1 MRESI
6 TKTARFALRSISL
19 QVYFDISGFLV
30 YSYYLYMENI
40 RNIAIIAH
48 VDHGKTTLVDALLK
62 QSKTEMKKEV
72 AAQEMIMDSNELERE
87 RGITIFS
94 KNASVMYNGT
104 KINIID
110 TPGHADFGGE
120 VERVL
125 NMADG
130 CLLLIDA
137 KEGPMPQTRFVLKK
151 ALEMGHKIIVVVN
164 KIDKPGA
171 RPDFALE
178 ATLELFLELGG
189 PRGCPDHS
197 LDFPVIYASGRDGKA
212 GLKPDLSK
220 MEDITPIFDAI
231 VKHIPSPIAES
242 DKPLQLLVTSIAPDD
257 FKGRIAI
264 GRIYNGIIKA
274 GQEIT
279 HISRQGQQEKCRIT
293 SLMTFSGLGRVEA
306 EEVKAGDIVAVAGI
320 PDVTIGETIADP
332 ENPTA
337 MPLINIEEPTVKMTF
352 MVNTS
357 PFAGREGEF
366 STTMQIR
373 KRLFK
378 ELETD
383 VSLRVEEDDKNNW
396 IVSGRGEL
404 HLAILIE
411 RLRREGFE
419 FQVSR
424 PQVIIREIDGQK
436 MTPYEKI
443 FIEVPEKYQGAV
455 MEKIGN
461 RKGEIKDMRNN
472 NGIIFLEFIIP
483 TRGLFGYRNEFLTD
497 TKGLGIMNTVFFQYL
512 PDPGN
517 WKERD
522 HGSLVSTVSGKTNMY
537 GLTNLQSRGTLFF
550 GPAVEIY
557 EGQVVGQNARSQDV
571 RINVCKEKALSNCR
585 SIGDASLDYFK
596 TPKTMILDDAL
607 EYIGD
612 DELVEVTP
620 KNIRIRKVH
629 LKEVDAKRAER
640 AAEGIKFDY

>member
-1 MRESI
+1 
-6 TKTARFALRSISL
+6 
-19 QVYFDISGFLV
+19 
-30 YSYYLYMENI
+30 MENI

-48 VDHGKTTLVDALLK
+48 VDHGKTTLVDALLR

-94 KNASVMYNGT
+94 KNASVVYNGT

-164 KIDKPGA
+164 KIDKKDA
-171 RPDFALE
+171 RPKFALE
-178 ATLELFLELGG
+178 ATYELFLELGAG
-189 PRGCPDHS
+189 DHS
-197 LDFPVIYASGRDGKA
+197 LDFPVIYASGRDGLA
-212 GLKPDLSK
+212 GLEPDLSTMK
-220 MEDITPIFDAI
+220 DINPIFDAI
-231 VKHIPSPIAES
+231 VKHIPSPIA
-242 DKPLQLLVTSIAPDD
+242 DINKPLQLLVTSIMPDD

-264 GRIYNGIIKA
+264 GRVYNGIIKA
-274 GQEIT
+274 GQEIM
-279 HISRQGQQEKCRIT
+279 HINRTGVQKKYRII
-293 SLMTFSGLGRVEA
+293 SLMTFAGLGRVETT
-306 EEVKAGDIVAVAGI
+306 ESKAGDIVAIAGI
-320 PDVTIGETIADP
+320 ADVTIGETIADA
-332 ENPTA
+332 ENPEA
-337 MPLINIEEPTVKMTF
+337 LPLINIEEPTVKMTF
-352 MVNTS
+352 AVNDS
-357 PFAGREGEF
+357 PFAGKEGEY

-373 KRLFK
+373 ERLFK

-383 VSLRVEEDDKNNW
+383 VSLRVVENEKNQW

-424 PQVIIREIDGQK
+424 PQVITREIDGK
-436 MTPYEKI
+436 VLTPFEKI
-443 FIEVPEKYQGAV
+443 FIEVPEQYQGVV
-455 MEKIGN
+455 MQKMGE
-461 RKGEIKDMRNN
+461 RKGEMKEMRID
-472 NGIIFLEFIIP
+472 NGTAFMEFTIP
-483 TRGLFGYRNEFLTD
+483 TRGLFGYKNEFLTD
-497 TKGLGIMNTVFFQYL
+497 TKGLGIMNTVFFQYMA
-512 PDPGN
+512 DPGN
-517 WKERD
+517 WKERN
-522 HGSLVSTVSGKTNMY
+522 HGSLISTGTGKTNIY

-550 GPAVEIY
+550 GAAVEIY
-557 EGQVVGQNARSQDV
+557 EGQVVGQNARSNDV
-571 RINVCKEKALSNCR
+571 RINVCKEKQLSNCR

-596 TPKTMILDDAL
+596 TPKTMGLEDAL

-620 KNIRIRKVH
+620 ENVRIRKMH
-629 LKEVDAKRAER
+629 LKEVDAKRADR
-640 AAEGIKFDY
+640 AEAGVKFDY

>member
-1 MRESI
+1 
-6 TKTARFALRSISL
+6 
-19 QVYFDISGFLV
+19 
-30 YSYYLYMENI
+30 MENI

-48 VDHGKTTLVDALLK
+48 VDHGKTTLVDALLR
-62 QSKTEMKKEV
+62 QSHTHLNKDV
-72 AAQEMIMDSNELERE
+72 ADKEMIMDSNELERE

-94 KNASVMYNGT
+94 KNASVQYGDI

-151 ALEMGHKIIVVVN
+151 ALEMGHKIIVVIN
-164 KIDKPGA
+164 KIDKQDA
-171 RPDFALE
+171 RPEFALE
-178 ATLELFLELGG
+178 ATLELFLELGAG
-189 PRGCPDHS
+189 DHS
-197 LDFPVIYASGRDGKA
+197 LDFPVLYASGRDGKA

-220 MEDITPIFDAI
+220 MENITPIFDAI
-231 VKHIPSPIAES
+231 IEHIPSPIVDPE
-242 DKPLQLLVTSIAPDD
+242 KPLQMLVTSIAPDD

-264 GRIYNGIIKA
+264 GRIYSGALKA

-279 HISRQGQQEKCRIT
+279 HINRQGQQKKYRII
-293 SLMTFSGLGRVEA
+293 SLMTFLGLNRVEVT
-306 EEVKAGDIVAVAGI
+306 EVKAGDIAAVAGI
-320 PDVTIGETIADP
+320 ADVTIGETIADP
-332 ENPTA
+332 ENPMA
-337 MPLINIEEPTVKMTF
+337 LPLINIEEPTVKMTF

-357 PFAGREGEF
+357 PYAGREGEF

-383 VSLRVEEDDKNNW
+383 VSLRVVEDDKNNW

-424 PQVIIREIDGQK
+424 PQVINREINNEM

-443 FIEVPEKYQGAV
+443 IIEVPEKYQGVV
-455 MEKIGN
+455 MEKMGN
-461 RKGEIKDMRNN
+461 RKGEIKNMINN
-472 NGIIFLEFIIP
+472 NGIILLEFVIP

-497 TKGLGIMNTVFFQYL
+497 TKGLGIMNTSFFQYM

-517 WKERD
+517 WRDRD
-522 HGSLVSTVSGKTNMY
+522 HGSLVSTETGPTNIY
-537 GLTNLQSRGTLFF
+537 GLTNLQNRGTLFF

-557 EGQVVGQNARSQDV
+557 EGQVVGQSARSKDI

-596 TPKTMILDDAL
+596 TPKTMELEDAL

-620 KNIRIRKVH
+620 KNVRIRKVH
-629 LKEVDAKRAER
+629 LKEVDQTRAER
-640 AAEGIKFDY
+640 EAAGIKFDY

>member
-1 MRESI
+1 
-6 TKTARFALRSISL
+6 
-19 QVYFDISGFLV
+19 
-30 YSYYLYMENI
+30 MENI

-48 VDHGKTTLVDALLK
+48 VDHGKTTLVDALLR
-62 QSKTEMKKEV
+62 QSHTQLSKDTIG
-72 AAQEMIMDSNELERE
+72 QEAIMDSNELERE

-94 KNASVMYNGT
+94 KNASVQYNGT

-151 ALEMGHKIIVVVN
+151 ALEMGHKIIVVIN

-178 ATLELFLELGG
+178 ATLELFLELGAG
-189 PRGCPDHS
+189 DHS
-197 LDFPVIYASGRDGKA
+197 LDFPVVYASGRAGKA
-212 GLKPDLSK
+212 GLTPDLEK
-220 MEDITPIFDAI
+220 MENIDPIFDAI
-231 VKHIPSPIAES
+231 IKHIPSPIA
-242 DKPLQLLVTSIAPDD
+242 DAQKPLQMLVTSIAPDD

-264 GRIYNGIIKA
+264 GRVYNGIIKS
-274 GQEIT
+274 GQEIM
-279 HISRQGQQEKCRIT
+279 HINRQGVQKKYRIV
-293 SLMTFSGLGRVEA
+293 SLMTFSGLNRVEA
-306 EEVKAGDIVAVAGI
+306 IEIKAGDIVAVAGI
-320 PDVTIGETIADP
+320 ADVTIGETIADA
-332 ENPTA
+332 ENPQA
-337 MPLINIEEPTVKMTF
+337 LPLINIEEPTVKMTF

-357 PFAGREGEF
+357 PFAGQEGEF
-366 STTMQIR
+366 STTMQLR

-383 VSLRVEEDDKNNW
+383 VSLRIVEDDKNNW

-424 PQVIIREIDGQK
+424 PQVITREVDGK
-436 MTPYEKI
+436 VMTPYEKI
-443 FIEVPEKYQGAV
+443 FIEVPEKYQGVV
-455 MEKIGN
+455 MEKMGG
-461 RKGEIKDMRNN
+461 RKGELKEMRIDNTTA
-472 NGIIFLEFIIP
+472 FMEFIIP

-497 TKGLGIMNTVFFQYL
+497 TKGLGIMNTVFFQYME
-512 PDPGN
+512 DPGN
-517 WKERD
+517 WKERT
-522 HGSLVSTVSGKTNMY
+522 HGSLISTDTGPTNLY
-537 GLTNLQSRGTLFF
+537 GLVNLQGRGTLFL
-550 GPAVEIY
+550 GPAIIVY
-557 EGQVVGQNARSQDV
+557 EGQVVGQNARSSDI

-585 SIGDASLDYFK
+585 SVGDASLDYFRV
-596 TPKTMILDDAL
+596 PKTMGLEDAL

-620 KNIRIRKVH
+620 KNVRIRKIH